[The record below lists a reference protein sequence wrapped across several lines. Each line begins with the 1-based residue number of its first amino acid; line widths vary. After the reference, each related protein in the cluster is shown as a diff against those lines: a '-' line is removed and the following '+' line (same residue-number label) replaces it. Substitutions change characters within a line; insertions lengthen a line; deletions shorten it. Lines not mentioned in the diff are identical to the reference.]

1 MKQKLLTL
9 LVLLTVYTVSS
20 QEMSFTAATNF
31 TQFNL
36 KNPEAYVG
44 TPLQSGTGNAYEI
57 SYLLPSSKEKLH
69 YTFGLGLND
78 YNALAGTLANSY
90 QWNTKYLGLRAGFEY
105 EFISINQ
112 LKLVPLVGM
121 NFSTIVYGKQTTNG
135 AVNDIRSNGEF
146 SGLKMLPYIGFK
158 AKYKIKDY
166 GYLSLGYNHSVTFNP
181 NLTTKEYLTI
191 STNQIVF
198 GLHFNVNN

>member
-9 LVLLTVYTVSS
+9 LVLLTVYSVSS

-44 TPLQSGTGNAYEI
+44 TPLQLGTGSAYEI
-57 SYLLPSSKEKLH
+57 AYLLPSSKEKLM

-90 QWNTKYLGLRAGFEY
+90 QWNTKYVGLRAGFEY
-105 EFISINQ
+105 EFVSINQ
-112 LKLVPLVGM
+112 FKFVPLVGM

-135 AVNDIRSNGEF
+135 AVYDIRSNSEF
-146 SGLKMLPYIGFK
+146 SGLKLLPYIGFK
-158 AKYKIKDY
+158 AKYKIKDF

-181 NLTTKEYLTI
+181 NLTNKEYLTI

>member
-57 SYLLPSSKEKLH
+57 AYLLPSSKEKLH

-191 STNQIVF
+191 SINQIVF

>member
-1 MKQKLLTL
+1 MKQKLLIV
-9 LVLLTVYTVSS
+9 LVLLSVYAVNS
-20 QEMSFTAATNF
+20 QEMSFSVATNF

-36 KNPEAYVG
+36 KNPDTYVG
-44 TPLQSGTGNAYEI
+44 TPLQLGSGTAYEI
-57 SYLLPSSKEKLH
+57 AYLLPLSKEKLH
-69 YTFGLGLND
+69 YAFGLGLNE
-78 YNALAGTLANSY
+78 YNALAGNLANSY
-90 QWNTKYLGLRAGFEY
+90 QWNTKYLGLKAGFEY
-105 EFISINQ
+105 EFLSINQ
-112 LKLVPLVGM
+112 FKLVPLVGM

-135 AVNDIRSNGEF
+135 AVYDIRSNSEF
-146 SGLKMLPYIGFK
+146 SGLKLLPYIGFK
-158 AKYKIKDY
+158 AKYMIKDY

>member
-9 LVLLTVYTVSS
+9 LVLLMAYTVSS

-31 TQFNL
+31 TNFKL
-36 KNPEAYVG
+36 KNPEAYVQ
-44 TPLQSGTGNAYEI
+44 TPLQSGSGAAYEI
-57 SYLLPSSKEKLH
+57 AYLLPSTQEKLM
-69 YTFGLGLND
+69 YTFGFGLNE
-78 YNALAGTLANSY
+78 YNALSVTLSNSY

-105 EFISINQ
+105 EYISGSQ
-112 LKLVPLVGM
+112 LKLVPLMGV

-135 AVNDIRSNGEF
+135 AVYDIRSNSEF
-146 SGLKMLPYIGFK
+146 SGLKLFPYIGFK

-166 GYLSLGYNHSVTFNP
+166 GYMSLGYTHSVSFNP
-181 NLTTKEYLTI
+181 TLTYNEYLTI